1 MNNILLMTTLL
12 QLDIPVPTSN
22 DTKDVMS
29 ILTYFLGLLLIIL
42 VIVITYLVK
51 QNGKRFEEKD
61 QSIKDRDVIIK
72 EKKEQIVDIQLR
84 LDKEIEYMKNL
95 ASMTTGVVSD
105 STNALKTTIK
115 ELEKLGIDVPDI
127 KNIVKSNNDV
137 VNDIKSQMND
147 HIINRNNK

>member
-72 EKKEQIVDIQLR
+72 EKKEQ
-84 LDKEIEYMKNL
+84 K
-95 ASMTTGVVSD
+95 
-105 STNALKTTIK
+105 
-115 ELEKLGIDVPDI
+115 
-127 KNIVKSNNDV
+127 
-137 VNDIKSQMND
+137 
-147 HIINRNNK
+147 